1 MNNEE
6 IFKGKT
12 FQDLLADI
20 YKNAKEKEKQ
30 INILIK
36 ELKPHIKNIGDA
48 TVVVPLIKE
57 YLEIGVK
64 NDEHLIKM
72 AAIVQRAM
80 SRSMDG
86 SSELLLTEEEKK
98 QLLDQMEKIEDDI
111 SYNES

>member
-1 MNNEE
+1 MTNKLTKRKEKAE
-6 IFKGKT
+6 LKAI
-12 FQDLLADI
+12 AR
-20 YKNAKEKEKQ
+20 EKEKQ

-36 ELKPHIKNIGDA
+36 ELKPHIKSIGDA

-72 AAIVQRAM
+72 AAIVQRAQ
-80 SRSMDG
+80 SRSTDG
-86 SSELLLTEEEKK
+86 SSEMLLTEEEKK
-98 QLLDQMEKIEDDI
+98 QLLDQMEKMEDDI

>member
-1 MNNEE
+1 MKNEE

-20 YKNAKEKEKQ
+20 YNNAKEKETQ

-36 ELKPHIKNIGDA
+36 ELKPLIKNIGDA
-48 TVVVPLIKE
+48 TIVVPLIKE
-57 YLEIGVK
+57 YLDVGVK

-80 SRSMDG
+80 TRTDDG
-86 SSELLLTEEEKK
+86 SSEVLLTEEEKK
-98 QLLDQMEKIEDDI
+98 QLLDQMEKMEDDI
-111 SYNES
+111 SFSES